1 MKHKSYFTTLFLLVL
16 FLMTTSLF
24 AQKSEPEKKQV
35 KPALLV
41 IDIQNEFLK
50 YMSEDDKK
58 MGMEVIN
65 GAIYMFRQHNLPIIR
80 VYHTDPQWGPQPGT
94 EPFEFPKSVIIKDED
109 PKVIKNFPS
118 AFQKTELDKILKE
131 KGCNTLYLCGLSA
144 TACVLAT
151 YFGGMERDYKVF
163 MIKEGIISHNSDYTR
178 VIRDICE
185 TVSFE
190 TMIFMLGNL
199 K

>member
-1 MKHKSYFTTLFLLVL
+1 N
-16 FLMTTSLF
+16 
-24 AQKSEPEKKQV
+24 QV

-41 IDIQNEFLK
+41 IDIQNEYLK
-50 YMSEDDKK
+50 YMSEYDKK
-58 MGMEVIN
+58 WGMEIIN

-80 VYHTDPQWGPQPGT
+80 VYHTDP
-94 EPFEFPKSVIIKDED
+94 
-109 PKVIKNFPS
+109 VIKNFGS

-144 TACVLAT
+144 VGCVLAT

-163 MIKEGIISHNSDYTR
+163 MVKEGIMSHNSDYTR
-178 VIRDICE
+178 VIKDISE

-190 TMIFMLGNL
+190 TMVFMLGNL